1 MNIGNSHLMKI
12 FVVLLFVFCAG
23 IQFAAPGVSASTP
36 SDTVVTYEA
45 SPVGFASVNAL
56 GQNGT
61 TGGAGG
67 DTVYITTGDALY
79 TFLDDRKD
87 PNGTLHLA
95 PKVVVIQGKIT
106 SAKKQLEIKQTYN
119 LTFIGKGTDAAFE
132 GTGLFV
138 KQSYNII
145 IRNLEFRNSPI
156 DGIAVQYAESHH
168 VWIDHCTLSDSP
180 DLDTADARHDGL
192 IDVTHGAS
200 YVTISWCHLTNHTKT
215 CLLGHSDDNSAEDAG
230 KLKTTYHHNW
240 FDNSGQRHPR
250 VRYAECHIFNNYY
263 VGNGRMLY
271 GVASTCTAQVT
282 VESNYFKSVPS
293 PTLVGYAESPVGNL
307 VERNNIYVNSGVP
320 QTLGTVPE
328 PGASY
333 QYTLT
338 DPALLPVI
346 IPKYCGSGHMPVITA
361 VNAAEKQRPEQF
373 KLEQNFPNPFNPT
386 TGITYSLAADAKVTI
401 KVFDIMGKEVALLVD
416 REESAGQHVINFN
429 AASLASGIY
438 YYSLKAGNFLQTRK
452 LVLVK

>member
-1 MNIGNSHLMKI
+1 MKKSSALI
-12 FVVLLFVFCAG
+12 LLFLAGVIFTAPCA
-23 IQFAAPGVSASTP
+23 FACVP
-36 SDTVVTYEA
+36 SDTTVTLET

-67 DTVYITTGDALY
+67 DTIYVTSGDALY

-87 PNGTLHLA
+87 PNGTLHLP
-95 PKVVVIQGKIT
+95 PKIVVIQGKIT
-106 SAKKQLEIKQTYN
+106 STKKQLEIKQTYN
-119 LTFIGKGTDAAFE
+119 LTFIGKGTDASFE

-156 DGIAVQYAESHH
+156 DGIAIQYAESHH

-192 IDVTHGAS
+192 IDITHCAS
-200 YVTISWCHLTNHTKT
+200 YVTVSWCHLTNHTKT
-215 CLLGHSDDNSAEDAG
+215 CLLGHDDGNSAEDAG

-250 VRYAECHIFNNYY
+250 VRYAECHIYNNYY

-282 VESNYFKSVPS
+282 VEGNYFKGVPS

-307 VERNNIYVNSGVP
+307 VERNNIYVNSGTP

-346 IPKYCGSGHMPVITA
+346 IPKYCGSGKMPVVTGTSGKGKF
-361 VNAAEKQRPEQF
+361 VPEQF
-373 KLEQNFPNPFNPT
+373 GLAQNFPNPFNPVT
-386 TGITYSLAADAKVTI
+386 VISYYIPVARKVTLR
-401 KVFDIMGKEVALLVD
+401 VFDVLGKEAALLID
-416 REESAGQHVINFN
+416 KEESVGRHEVSFN
-429 AASLASGIY
+429 AVSLPSGVY
-438 YYSLKAGNFLQTRK
+438 YYSLKAGEFLQTRK
-452 LVLVK
+452 MLLLK